1 MRKRIALA
9 FAVLMMFLC
18 LSGCGGEK
26 KEQEYFTSPD
36 QLNDSRYSIGVGM
49 GTADIHAVE
58 ESLPK
63 AEVIE
68 YSSVENGYLAVQA
81 GMLDAFAYSRDSM
94 QYAMASGSLKG
105 VKLLE
110 ENVGEG
116 TDVVVGISPKT
127 DVPNLKQKV
136 NDFVA
141 AIHADGT
148 FDEMYTRWVVN
159 ASEELPELPKPE
171 HPNGKIIVGTSGTA
185 VPFSYYKGTELIGMD
200 LEMIARFANFLNAEV
215 EIVVLDYTGLSAAA
229 EAGTLDCVFANLHA
243 TPERAEVMD
252 FSNPIYKLQTG
263 LMVRSGDAVSAKTA
277 PLSLADFDGKKIGVL
292 TGSVHDTYV
301 KRYFPNAEPQYFSN
315 VSDQAVALVSGAL
328 DAFSI
333 DVLTARALISENDK
347 VTYLEEPLG
356 YIDTAYAFAKGQDGE
371 TLCGQMN
378 DFLAK
383 LTTDGTMAELEEKWL
398 STGAGDYETDLSG
411 LTGHDRTLTFAT
423 SCSGKPNAYYFNNA
437 PTGFEVEIA
446 AMFCREYGYDLDIEV
461 ADFSSIIPGI
471 AAGKY
476 DFGAD
481 GIMVTEERA
490 QSVNFSVPDYH
501 CSIVIVYRKDAAAP
515 AAAVQPRYTSISEMQ
530 GSDVKIGLEVG
541 ANFEPLTIS
550 LFPNADYGYFNTI
563 SDMTYCVSI
572 GELDGFLCDEP
583 VAHLIVRE
591 TPGVTFIPEILQ
603 HDSYAAVF
611 PKTEAGR
618 ILCEEF
624 SDFVRTLKSDGTM
637 QRIIDA
643 WINDDRAAQ
652 RTDYASLPNIN
663 GLIRM
668 AASGSCQP
676 YGYIRDGELVGLDI
690 DMMIRFC
697 EAGGYALEV
706 DNLDFSAL
714 IPSLGTTCDVGA
726 NGISITE
733 ERKEQVYF
741 SEPYY
746 DGGVVVIIKS
756 DSAAQPSFFDRLAS
770 SFEKT
775 FIREQRWKLIVQGI
789 GTTVFISA
797 FSALFGTLLGFGI
810 CMLRRMKN
818 RLVYALTT
826 AYIRVLQGTP
836 QVVLLMV
843 LFYLVFSGTGL
854 SGEWV
859 AIIAFS
865 LNFAA
870 YVSEMMRTGIE
881 AVDIGQTEAALAL
894 GFTKSRAF
902 FKFIL
907 PQAAQNFL
915 PVYKGEFISLV
926 KMTSVVG
933 YIAVQDLTK
942 MSDIIRSRTYE
953 AFFPLIATALIYF
966 AISGLLTLLLHYV
979 EIKVE
984 PDRTNRSVKGVTMQ

>member
-1 MRKRIALA
+1 MRKKVALA
-9 FAVLMMFLC
+9 LAMLMMFLC
-18 LSGCGGEK
+18 LSGCGGK

-36 QLNDSRYSIGVGM
+36 QLNDSRYSVGVGM

-58 ESLPK
+58 EKLPK
-63 AEVIE
+63 AEMIE

-81 GMLDAFAYSRDSM
+81 GMLDAFAFSRDAM

-110 ENVGEG
+110 ESVGEG
-116 TDVVVGISPKT
+116 TDVVAGISPKT
-127 DVPNLKQKV
+127 DVPNLRQKA
-136 NDFVA
+136 NEFIA

-159 ASEELPELPKPE
+159 ASEEMPELPKPE
-171 HPNGKIIVGTSGTA
+171 HPDCKITVGTSGEV
-185 VPFSYYKGTELIGMD
+185 VPFSYYKGSELTGMD

-229 EAGTLDCVFANLHA
+229 EAGTLDCIFANLHA
-243 TPERAEVMD
+243 TPERAEAMD
-252 FSNPIYKLQTG
+252 FSDPIYKLQTG
-263 LMVRSGDAVSAKTA
+263 LMVRSGDSTVRSIN
-277 PLSLADFDGKKIGVL
+277 DYDGKRIGVL
-292 TGSVHDTYV
+292 TGSIHEAIAQERFPHAEISYYSNFSDT
-301 KRYFPNAEPQYFSN
+301 AIA
-315 VSDQAVALVSGAL
+315 VSSGII
-328 DAFSI
+328 DAFSC
-333 DVLTARALISENDK
+333 DTSVAREVTAADPSL
-347 VTYLEEPLG
+347 TYLDETLGSNSCAFAFGKTEDGKTLCAQMSEYIRKLEVDGELEKMFEEWDSDTAEE
-356 YIDTAYAFAKGQDGE
+356 IDTSD
-371 TLCGQMN
+371 L
-378 DFLAK
+378 
-383 LTTDGTMAELEEKWL
+383 LTNG
-398 STGAGDYETDLSG
+398 
-411 LTGHDRTLTFAT
+411 RTLTFAT
-423 SCSGKPNAYYFNNA
+423 SGDNKPFSYVRDGKLAGYD
-437 PTGFEVEIA
+437 VEIA
-446 AMFCREYGYDLDIEV
+446 VGFCREYGYGIDIKTLN
-461 ADFSSIIPGI
+461 FGGIISGLTT
-471 AAGKY
+471 GMY
-476 DFGAD
+476 DFAGD
-481 GIMVTEERA
+481 SIVITEERA
-490 QSVNFSVPDYH
+490 QSVLFSEPDYVAE
-501 CSIVIVYRKDAAAP
+501 IVLVVKDNEAT
-515 AAAVQPRYTSISEMQ
+515 AVQPRYTAINEMQ
-530 GSDVKIGLEVG
+530 GSDIKIGMEVG
-541 ANFEPLTIS
+541 ANFEPLTLS
-550 LFPNADYGYFNTI
+550 LFPNANYGYFNTI
-563 SDMTYCVSI
+563 SDMAYCVSI

-583 VAHLIVRE
+583 VARLIVRE

-603 HDSYAAVF
+603 RDSYAAVF

-618 ILCEEF
+618 MLCEEF
-624 SDFVRTLKSDGTM
+624 SDFVRTLKANGTM
-637 QRIIDA
+637 QRITDT

-697 EAGGYALEV
+697 EAKGYALEV
-706 DNLDFSAL
+706 DNLEFSAL
-714 IPSLGTTCDVGA
+714 IPSLGTTCDIGA

-746 DGGVVVIIKS
+746 DGGVVMIVKS
-756 DSAAQPSFFDRLAS
+756 DSAAQPGFFDRLAS

-797 FSALFGTLLGFGI
+797 FSALFGTILGFGI

-818 RLVYALTT
+818 RFVHALTT
-826 AYIRVLQGTP
+826 AYIRILQGTP

-894 GFTKSRAF
+894 GFTRSRAF

-953 AFFPLIATALIYF
+953 AFFPLITTALIYF
-966 AISGLLTLLLHYV
+966 AISGLLTLLLRYV

>member
-1 MRKRIALA
+1 MRKKVVLALVMLLA
-9 FAVLMMFLC
+9 FLC
-18 LSGCGGEK
+18 LSGCGVK

-36 QLNDSRYSIGVGM
+36 QLNDSRYSVGVGM

-58 ESLPK
+58 ESLPE
-63 AEVIE
+63 AEMIE

-105 VKLLE
+105 VKLLD

-116 TDVVVGISPKT
+116 TDVVIGISPKT
-127 DVPNLKQKV
+127 DVPNLKQKA
-136 NDFVA
+136 NDFIA

-159 ASEELPELPKPE
+159 ANEDLPELPKPE
-171 HPNGKIIVGTSGTA
+171 HPDCKITIGTSGTA
-185 VPFSYYKGTELIGMD
+185 VPFSYYKGSELTGMD

-243 TPERAEVMD
+243 TPERAEAMD

-263 LMVRSGDAVSAKTA
+263 LMVRDGASA
-277 PLSLADFDGKKIGVL
+277 
-292 TGSVHDTYV
+292 
-301 KRYFPNAEPQYFSN
+301 
-315 VSDQAVALVSGAL
+315 
-328 DAFSI
+328 
-333 DVLTARALISENDK
+333 
-347 VTYLEEPLG
+347 
-356 YIDTAYAFAKGQDGE
+356 
-371 TLCGQMN
+371 
-378 DFLAK
+378 
-383 LTTDGTMAELEEKWL
+383 
-398 STGAGDYETDLSG
+398 
-411 LTGHDRTLTFAT
+411 AT
-423 SCSGKPNAYYFNNA
+423 
-437 PTGFEVEIA
+437 
-446 AMFCREYGYDLDIEV
+446 
-461 ADFSSIIPGI
+461 
-471 AAGKY
+471 
-476 DFGAD
+476 
-481 GIMVTEERA
+481 
-490 QSVNFSVPDYH
+490 
-501 CSIVIVYRKDAAAP
+501 
-515 AAAVQPRYTSISEMQ
+515 VQPRYTSVGEMQ
-530 GSDVKIGLEVG
+530 GSDIKIGMEVG
-541 ANFEPLTIS
+541 ASFELLTRS
-550 LFPNADYGYFNTI
+550 LFPNANYGYFNTI

-583 VAHLIVRE
+583 VARLIVRE
-591 TPGVTFIPEILQ
+591 TSGVTFIPEILQ
-603 HDSYAAVF
+603 RDSYAAVF

-618 ILCEEF
+618 VLCNEF
-624 SDFVRTLKSDGTM
+624 SDFVRTLKENGTM
-637 QRIIDA
+637 QRITDT

-663 GLIRM
+663 GIIRM
-668 AASGSCQP
+668 ASSGSCQP

-697 EAGGYALEV
+697 EAKGYALEV
-706 DNLDFSAL
+706 DNLEFSAL
-714 IPSLGTTCDVGA
+714 IPSLGTTCDIGA

-746 DGGVVVIIKS
+746 DGGVVMIVKA
-756 DSAAQPSFFDRLAS
+756 DSAAQPDFFERLSA

-797 FSALFGTLLGFGI
+797 FSALFGTILGFGI
-810 CMLRRMKN
+810 CTLRRMKN

-826 AYIRVLQGTP
+826 AYIRILQGTP

-966 AISGLLTLLLHYV
+966 AISGLLTLLLRYV
-979 EIKVE
+979 EVKVE